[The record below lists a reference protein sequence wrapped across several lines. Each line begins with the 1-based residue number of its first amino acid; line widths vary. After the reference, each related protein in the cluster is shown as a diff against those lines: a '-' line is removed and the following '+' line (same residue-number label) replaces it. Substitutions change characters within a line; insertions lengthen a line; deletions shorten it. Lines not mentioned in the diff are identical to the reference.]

1 MFKKLK
7 KIKKIKVS
15 ITKDKNQGCTIFGS
29 CLIKDVANKES
40 PKWLKDK
47 IESLGQKP
55 ISAIVDI
62 TNYVMLDLNRPLH
75 AYDADKIDKEI
86 IVRNSVKGETFE
98 ALDNKEYKL
107 DNDMCVISDK
117 SGVLGLGGI
126 IGGTRSGT
134 ELNTKNILL
143 ESAYFSPRSIR
154 KTSKLLNL
162 DTDAKFR
169 FERGIDP
176 QSIEIGLKKASN
188 LITEICGGKVSKFD
202 VQKIE
207 KDKKNKSFYYKR

>member
-1 MFKKLK
+1 MKL
-7 KIKKIKVS
+7 
-15 ITKDKNQGCTIFGS
+15 
-29 CLIKDVANKES
+29 
-40 PKWLKDK
+40 
-47 IESLGQKP
+47 
-55 ISAIVDI
+55 
-62 TNYVMLDLNRPLH
+62 
-75 AYDADKIDKEI
+75 
-86 IVRNSVKGETFE
+86 FE

-143 ESAYFSPRSIR
+143 ESAYFLPRSIR
-154 KTSKLLNL
+154 KTSKLLNI

-176 QSIEIGLKKASN
+176 QSIELGLKKASK

-202 VQKIE
+202 VQKIK
-207 KDKKNKSFYYKR
+207 KDKKIKLNLRFLYLRELQALR